1 MGEQGTQDLAL
12 NLDSEE
18 PIEIENH
25 EVMLNGLI
33 EDLQGTVSL
42 DFMGDSFL
50 KDLLLDFRDEG
61 ISDIKYDGFY
71 LIVESAKRGKYKV
84 VVNTQIMRDV
94 NLLLDELERLNDKV
108 VNMKSPYLDMDVIL
122 LGSPTK
128 LRFSVLHETLTNI
141 KGIKSF
147 CIRRNMFAKPVINDD
162 NVGNMVENKPEVI
175 EFIQDLIDINR
186 KPNIVFSGET
196 GSGKT
201 EFQKYIIGQIIPQ
214 HGVVSIQDTNDAA
227 LKKLYP
233 EKDIT
238 EIFSNRFYSLSDGI
252 KTALRYNPEWVI
264 VAEIRGSEIQSFV
277 EALETGHSGI
287 TTLHASSAIN
297 TVDRMNNLA
306 KKFGGDDI
314 SETLTTLI
322 DYVIH
327 LIVVFEK
334 SEYEGKEVLVKK
346 RVVNEIYNVKNDVML
361 YKYGES

>member
-1 MGEQGTQDLAL
+1 MDEQNTINFEQI
-12 NLDSEE
+12 NSKV
-18 PIEIENH
+18 PIEIDNH
-25 EVMLNGLI
+25 EVLLNGLI

-42 DFMGDSFL
+42 DFLGESYL
-50 KDLLLDFRDEG
+50 KDLLLDVRDED

-71 LIVESAKRGKYKV
+71 LIVESGKRGKYKV
-84 VVNTQIMRDV
+84 VVNEEIMKDV

-141 KGIKSF
+141 KGVKSF
-147 CIRRNMFAKPVINDD
+147 CIRRNMFARPVINDD
-162 NVGNMVENKPEVI
+162 NVGNMIENKPEVI
-175 EFIQDLIDINR
+175 DFIKNLIDINK

-238 EIFSNRFYSLSDGI
+238 EIFSNRFYTLSDGI

-264 VAEIRGSEIQSFV
+264 VAEIRGKEIQAFI

-287 TTLHASSAIN
+287 TTLHASSAVN
-297 TVDRMNNLA
+297 TIDRMNNLA

-314 SETLTTLI
+314 TDTLTTLI
-322 DYVIH
+322 DYVFH

-334 SEYEGKEVLVKK
+334 SEYNGKEVITKK
-346 RVVNEIYNVKNDVML
+346 RVINEIYNVKNDVIL
-361 YKYGES
+361 YKYGY

>member
-1 MGEQGTQDLAL
+1 MDELYENAMDLKSLEGA
-12 NLDSEE
+12 

-25 EVMLNGLI
+25 EVMINGLI

-50 KDLLLDFRDEG
+50 KDLLLDVRGEDVN
-61 ISDIKYDGFY
+61 DIKYDGFY
-71 LIVESAKRGKYKV
+71 LIVESGKRGKYKV
-84 VVNTQIMRDV
+84 VVNPQIMKDV
-94 NLLLDELERLNDKV
+94 NLLLDELERMNDKV

-122 LGSPTK
+122 LGSPIK
-128 LRFSVLHETLTNI
+128 LRFSILHETLTNI
-141 KGIKSF
+141 KNIKSF
-147 CIRRNMFAKPVINDD
+147 CIRRNMFAKPVIND
-162 NVGNMVENKPEVI
+162 NNIGNMVENKPEVI
-175 EFIQDLIDINR
+175 EFIKDMIDINK

-238 EIFSNRFYSLSDGI
+238 EIFSNKFYSLSDGI

-264 VAEIRGSEIQSFV
+264 VAEIRGEEIQSFV

-297 TVDRMNNLA
+297 TIDRMNNLA

-314 SETLTTLI
+314 GDTLVTLI
-322 DYVIH
+322 DYVFH
-327 LIVVFEK
+327 LIVLFEET
-334 SEYEGKEVLVKK
+334 EYEGKTVITKK
-346 RVVNEIYNVKNDVML
+346 RVVNEIYNVKNDVLL
-361 YKYGES
+361 YKYGH